1 LGDKRIKTY
10 SWWLGFGRGQDRRQ
24 EIRPSNPK
32 IYDIL
37 GLKMGPEIRVLGAPG
52 RGVLQK
58 MGQAYRRPV
67 HFLAF
72 FAIFTKNVQT

>member
-1 LGDKRIKTY
+1 MFVGVQLELRLKNRSTIGWVLGIKTPE
-10 SWWLGFGRGQDRRQ
+10 SPQKGG
-24 EIRPSNPK
+24 PK
-32 IYDIL
+32 N
-37 GLKMGPEIRVLGAPG
+37 VFSGAPG

-72 FAIFTKNVQT
+72 LAIFTLFGRI